1 MATLMEEPTNS
12 NSMQNQSNIT
22 NHHNN
27 IKMESKSSTNIITT
41 KQIHHNYPNNNK
53 NKNKRKIP
61 YSEAVCD
68 DVIPTLDSTKK
79 TLLSESHGSISVI
92 GRRRLMEDAVKVV
105 PHFMLYGGCY
115 YDFFAVYDG
124 HGGTL
129 VADACRDRLHLLLAE
144 EINME
149 NKDLLDWHKLM
160 ASCFFK
166 MDMEISKGG
175 NTMGSTA
182 AVVVIGKEEIVV
194 ANCGD
199 SRAVLSRGGVAVP
212 LSRDHKP
219 DREDEKHRIEAAG
232 GVVIDWDGK
241 RVLGVLATSRSIG
254 DHCMKPFVI
263 SEPEIN
269 VYQRTELDE
278 FVVVASDGLWDV
290 VSNKC
295 ACQVVRSNINAHMK
309 KKKND
314 KDECITSYAP
324 EAAAL
329 LAELAMARGSQDNI
343 SVIVIQLNTIIL
355 PK

>member
-1 MATLMEEPTNS
+1 ME
-12 NSMQNQSNIT
+12 
-22 NHHNN
+22 NN
-27 IKMESKSSTNIITT
+27 TTTNIIIT
-41 KQIHHNYPNNNK
+41 KSIHHNYPNNINNNIK
-53 NKNKRKIP
+53 KRKIP
-61 YSEAVCD
+61 SSSESLV
-68 DVIPTLDSTKK
+68 DVIPTL
-79 TLLSESHGSISVI
+79 LSQSHGFISVI

-129 VADACRDRLHLLLAE
+129 VAEACRERLHLLLAE
-144 EINME
+144 EVKME
-149 NKDLLDWHKLM
+149 KEELLNWDKVM
-160 ASCFFK
+160 GSCFFK
-166 MDMEISKGG
+166 MDMEIGVGDEDGKGG

-182 AVVVIGKEEIVV
+182 AVVVVGKEEIVV

-219 DREDEKHRIEAAG
+219 DRPDEKQRIEDAG
-232 GVVIDWDGK
+232 GVVIDWNGN

-269 VYQRTELDE
+269 VYERTELDE

-295 ACQVVRSNINAHMK
+295 ACEVVRSNINAHMK
-309 KKKND
+309 KKKKKNE
-314 KDECITSYAP
+314 KEECITSYAA
-324 EAAAL
+324 ESAAL

>member
-1 MATLMEEPTNS
+1 ME
-12 NSMQNQSNIT
+12 
-22 NHHNN
+22 
-27 IKMESKSSTNIITT
+27 KKSSTNIIIT
-41 KQIHHNYPNNNK
+41 KSIHHNYPNPNNNNNNIK
-53 NKNKRKIP
+53 KRKIP
-61 YSEAVCD
+61 SSEAIGDFTNNTV
-68 DVIPTLDSTKK
+68 
-79 TLLSESHGSISVI
+79 LLPQPHGFISVI
-92 GRRRLMEDAVKVV
+92 GRRRLMEDAVKVL

-129 VADACRDRLHLLLAE
+129 VADACRERLHLLLAE
-144 EINME
+144 EMSME
-149 NKDLLDWHKLM
+149 KEELLDWHKVM
-160 ASCFFK
+160 GSCFFK
-166 MDMEISKGG
+166 MDMEIGVGDEDAKGG

-182 AVVVIGKEEIVV
+182 AVVVVGKEEIVV

-219 DREDEKHRIEAAG
+219 DRPDEKRRIEEAG
-232 GVVIDWDGK
+232 GVVIDWNGN

-269 VYQRTELDE
+269 VYERTELDE

-295 ACQVVRSNINAHMK
+295 ACEVVRSNINAHMK
-309 KKKND
+309 KKKKKKNE
-314 KDECITSYAP
+314 KDECVTSYAA
-324 EAAAL
+324 EAATL